1 MNYKNYMQLPS
12 DVKKKNIPRSFV
24 EYFHAFK

>member
-12 DVKKKNIPRSFV
+12 DVKKNFPRSFI
-24 EYFHAFK
+24 EYFHALK

>member
-1 MNYKNYMQLPS
+1 MNYKNYMQLS